1 MKGGQYNKESSRE
14 EQNVTVLPDHT
25 QRYRDVMACAE
36 IIASASVRPGAAKV
50 ALVTLRNVFA
60 ALCKVH
66 PEAFSQLL
74 DMPVPIPETA
84 AEAKEAELP
93 WPCRY
98 SPAVD
103 RYFSPYGGV
112 VMEML
117 KTAAS
122 DIPAVDSLHIAAAL
136 LWEPIPE
143 TKNLLA
149 VCGFPS
155 GKLHST
161 LMRTL
166 RKEAE
171 RERARRCRKEQEEA
185 FGKIG
190 KIRDYLLAR
199 CFGQEEAVE
208 TIVTQLSI
216 AWGMPP
222 AERKEKPL
230 SFFFFGEPGTG
241 KSHVTAVLQDAFE
254 ELLGIAKI
262 PVVDFARFATD
273 QMAINLPGRDTAWGD
288 GGEEGVFPRAASRNP
303 RGIIVVENYERGHA
317 CAVAYLD
324 TILETGRME
333 DAYTKENVSF
343 AQNIVIVITHR
354 KEFAES
360 GELTSLAAKTSGTL
374 PRDKL
379 IEGLVKFAPEFHS
392 TLRLVDA
399 PILFKRHTCKSFLSI
414 VRSKLAA
421 MKGRFTEA
429 YGAECDFGG
438 ESLEQ
443 LLVEMHPNVFS
454 GHPVDSSLESTILLP
469 LQKWLMGHYGEFAL
483 NPRIRIAVDP
493 IPDFAGA
500 PAREDYADFGDW
512 LEARTAKR
520 VARAKRLAF
529 STAIET
535 EEGAVVLRFK
545 DIAFSVLP
553 QIEDCGYFAV
563 TVPDVSF
570 ADLVGVELVR
580 DRVRE
585 VIDYFNAPGAG
596 RVRPETG
603 IILYGPPGTG
613 KTSVAKAIANELGIP
628 FIMVSGTDFSK
639 SRAGE
644 GVEAVQRLFAAARRY
659 GAVVFVDEI
668 DAIGS
673 RDGEDPENARVV
685 NAFLTELD
693 GFQER
698 NMLVVGATNR
708 YEALD
713 EALVRPGR
721 LSLKIQLGLLHS
733 KKDRRRLIAETLAK
747 AGGVVSGEL
756 LERLVE
762 TTNAWSPAN
771 LVAMVN
777 GGVRLALR
785 EGVAPDFGHFA
796 KARTVVRLGEDP
808 QRVERAERELRLIA
822 VHEAGHA
829 VVAALRG
836 VPFVQAS
843 VQGAGETAGFV
854 EHFGIQGHATRKNL
868 FRLVDLT
875 LGGRAAE
882 ELLAEPSD
890 GVQSDFGHATLL
902 AARVVRLGM
911 ETDDILTIPDETD
924 KEFILRNRETI
935 DGILRHRMG
944 SVRKLL
950 SKNRDFLEAVAEALA
965 AQKILFEADVLALR
979 REKEGTVEG

>member
-1 MKGGQYNKESSRE
+1 ME
-14 EQNVTVLPDHT
+14 EQNVTGLPDHT
-25 QRYRDVMACAE
+25 QRYRDVMACAGE
-36 IIASASVRPGAAKV
+36 IASAHMRPGSTKV

-74 DMPVPIPETA
+74 EMPVPVPETA
-84 AEAKEAELP
+84 AEAKGAEPPGTCL
-93 WPCRY
+93 Y

-103 RYFSPYGGV
+103 RYFSPYGGII
-112 VMEML
+112 MEML
-117 KTAAS
+117 KAAAS
-122 DIPAVDSLHIAAAL
+122 EIPVLDSLHIAAAL
-136 LWEPIPE
+136 LWTPIPE

-155 GKLHST
+155 GKARST
-161 LMRTL
+161 LLRRL
-166 RKEAE
+166 RKDAE
-171 RERARRCRKEQEEA
+171 REMARRRRNEQEEA
-185 FGKIG
+185 FGNIG
-190 KIRDYLLAR
+190 KIQDYLLAR
-199 CFGQEEAVE
+199 CFGQEDAVG

-216 AWGMPP
+216 AWGMPS
-222 AERKEKPL
+222 AERKDKPL
-230 SFFFFGEPGTG
+230 SFFFVGESGTG

-254 ELLGIAKI
+254 EILGIAKI
-262 PVVDFARFATD
+262 PVVDFARFATE
-273 QMAINLPGRDTAWGD
+273 QTAIDLPGLNEAWA
-288 GGEEGVFPRAASRNP
+288 GGGHEGVFPRAASRNP

-343 AQNIVIVITHR
+343 AQNIIIVITHR

-360 GELTSLAAKTSGTL
+360 GELTSLAAKTSGNL
-374 PRDKL
+374 PRDKI
-379 IEGLVKFAPEFHS
+379 IEGLVSFASEFHS

-399 PILFKRHTCKSFLSI
+399 PILFKRHTCKSFLAI
-414 VRSKLAA
+414 VRAKVTAT
-421 MKGRFTEA
+421 KRRFAEA
-429 YGAECDFGG
+429 YDAECDFDG

-454 GHPVDSSLESTILLP
+454 GHPVDPSLESTILLP
-469 LQKWLMGHYGEFAL
+469 LQKWLMGHYREFAR
-483 NPRIRIAVDP
+483 NPRIRIVVDP
-493 IPDFAGA
+493 IPDFAGG
-500 PAREDYADFGDW
+500 PLREDYGSFGDW
-512 LEARTAKR
+512 LEARTVKR
-520 VARAKRLAF
+520 VAQAKRLAF

-535 EEGAVVLRFK
+535 GGDAVVLHFK

-570 ADLVGVELVR
+570 ADLVGVELVQ
-580 DRVRE
+580 DRIRE
-585 VIDYFNAPGAG
+585 VVDYFNNPGTG
-596 RVRPETG
+596 RVRPDTG

-628 FIMVSGTDFSK
+628 FIMMSGTDFSK
-639 SRAGE
+639 SRMGE
-644 GVEAVQRLFAAARRY
+644 GVETVKRLFAAARRY

-673 RDGEDPENARVV
+673 RDAETSEDARVV

-693 GFQER
+693 GFRER
-698 NMLVVGATNR
+698 NLLVIGATNR

-713 EALVRPGR
+713 EALLRPGR

-733 KKDRRRLIAETLAK
+733 KKDRRRLVAETLAR
-747 AGGVVSGEL
+747 AGASIPDDL

-777 GGVRLALR
+777 GGIRLARR

-796 KARTVVRLGEDP
+796 KARTVVRLGEAP
-808 QRVERAERELRLIA
+808 QRVERAERELHLIA

-829 VVAALRG
+829 VAAALRG
-836 VPFVQAS
+836 IPFVQAS
-843 VQGAGETAGFV
+843 VQGTAENDGFV
-854 EHFGIQGHATRKNL
+854 EHLGLQGHATRKDL
-868 FRLVDLT
+868 FRMIDLT
-875 LGGRAAE
+875 LGGRVAE

-890 GVQSDFGHATLL
+890 GVQSDFEHATLL
-902 AARVVRLGM
+902 SARLVRLGM
-911 ETDDILTIPDETD
+911 ESGDILAIPGETD
-924 KEFILRNRETI
+924 KEFILRNRKKI
-935 DGILRHRMG
+935 DRILRHRKG
-944 SVRKLL
+944 AVQKLL
-950 SKNRDFLEAVAEALA
+950 AKHRRFLESVAEALS
-965 AQKILFEADVLALR
+965 AQKILFEADILALR
-979 REKEGTVEG
+979 REKEETVTE